1 MRAAGCGPPQNRLN
15 SSPGLNVTVSPCF
28 FDTCQC
34 TIVPSSSVRLAL
46 RPGTARPYR
55 FAYRINLLAASLLR
69 LAGVDPAQ
77 YDLAKI
83 KHGGEPKVYRD
94 EKVID
99 LKDGDAFVTVR
110 QSAPVA

>member
-1 MRAAGCGPPQNRLN
+1 MAPEASDHGHLRSQGLTTGRQERMSTESRAESHKRI
-15 SSPGLNVTVSPCF
+15 
-28 FDTCQC
+28 
-34 TIVPSSSVRLAL
+34 TISIDGHSFTTRDDDQE
-46 RPGTARPYR
+46 
-55 FAYRINLLAASLLR
+55 AATLLR
-69 LAGVDPAQ
+69 LAGLDPTQ

-83 KHGGEPKVYRD
+83 GHNGEPKVYRD

>member
-1 MRAAGCGPPQNRLN
+1 MSELHDRKKLTFSIDGVTYSTHDDDQEAA
-15 SSPGLNVTVSPCF
+15 
-28 FDTCQC
+28 
-34 TIVPSSSVRLAL
+34 A
-46 RPGTARPYR
+46 
-55 FAYRINLLAASLLR
+55 LLR

-83 KHGGEPKVYRD
+83 KHNGETRVYRD

-110 QSAPVA
+110 QSASVA

>member
-1 MRAAGCGPPQNRLN
+1 MNPKHDDPTKITL
-15 SSPGLNVTVSPCF
+15 
-28 FDTCQC
+28 
-34 TIVPSSSVRLAL
+34 TIDGRSYTTRDDDQE
-46 RPGTARPYR
+46 
-55 FAYRINLLAASLLR
+55 AASLLR
-69 LAGVDPAQ
+69 LAGVDPAL

-83 KHGGEPKVYRD
+83 RHDGEPKVYRD